1 MDSSPELPNETSPL
15 LQPDLDQLDSGE
27 TSPRPKT
34 TDKWWH
40 RNAGSLR
47 VAFFAAWVIGWDS
60 GYIMNVNTTY
70 IGRDMNDMEQGVLLI
85 LLPQIPSALVPPFL
99 PLLRRHCRWRLSMQI
114 AAGSVALGSF
124 GSLLAGSLCSIWL
137 LSGAL
142 CISAIGVGLLNMLM
156 LLVIREVAKDD
167 EEFSYYRAWYMA
179 SMTLGMAFGA
189 LVGTALIEL
198 FRPVVLPER
207 GEPWQIPFLVEG
219 GFALILLTIMWW
231 FVDERRLEADAPP
244 LERVSPTAN
253 ALSRIMQGDKVGTA
267 LIAVFTIIPIGL
279 CGLFVTWGI
288 KNIYFAIA
296 LPLEVVIAICLFF
309 WLKGPQ
315 SLYSTKVLCSKPVV
329 FAVLARA
336 ALSAVAQTLLY
347 RLPLYA
353 KIGNMLKSGPS
364 GKGSHL
370 KLRSGRQPCGG
381 NVVVH
386 SPDFMQNVVLPI
398 YYAGEFCGEF
408 AANRGIR
415 LLGHESIV
423 LELSLWIYFGVGQ
436 LIGNGTTG
444 RSSRANWGWLAL
456 GSMLVTLLGGIA
468 NGSADNCI
476 STFLF
481 AAVDREGSWLPKR
494 S

>member
-1 MDSSPELPNETSPL
+1 ME
-15 LQPDLDQLDSGE
+15 
-27 TSPRPKT
+27 
-34 TDKWWH
+34 W
-40 RNAGSLR
+40 LR
-47 VAFFAAWVIGWDS
+47 K
-60 GYIMNVNTTY
+60 
-70 IGRDMNDMEQGVLLI
+70 LI
-85 LLPQIPSALVPPFL
+85 LPPQGSAFAGELDTFYMFLVWLTVFFFVL
-99 PLLRRHCRWRLSMQI
+99 IAGIVVYSVVKFRHK
-114 AAGSVALGSF
+114 AGDVTPH
-124 GSLLAGSLCSIWL
+124 WTHN
-137 LSGAL
+137 
-142 CISAIGVGLLNMLM
+142 NMLEFVWTAIPT
-156 LLVIREVAKDD
+156 VIVMVIFFWGVKGYLEAEVAPGDA
-167 EEFSYYRAWYMA
+167 EEIANFCK
-179 SMTLGMAFGA
+179 
-189 LVGTALIEL
+189 
-198 FRPVVLPER
+198 
-207 GEPWQIPFLVEG
+207 
-219 GFALILLTIMWW
+219 LTYD
-231 FVDERRLEADAPP
+231 VD
-244 LERVSPTAN
+244 
-253 ALSRIMQGDKVGTA
+253 
-267 LIAVFTIIPIGL
+267 F
-279 CGLFVTWGI
+279 
-288 KNIYFAIA
+288 
-296 LPLEVVIAICLFF
+296 
-309 WLKGPQ
+309 
-315 SLYSTKVLCSKPVV
+315 
-329 FAVLARA
+329 
-336 ALSAVAQTLLY
+336 
-347 RLPLYA
+347 PLYA